1 MTAYPLPRW
10 YTPLRLL
17 AIFCATN
24 LFVYM
29 DRGLI
34 ASNGVNGSPR
44 TDTSPGSGIQG
55 EFGLTYFQDGLL
67 PAAFMVG
74 LLISAPI
81 FAEVCKQ
88 YSAFRLMGIGMAVWS
103 AACMLASAAPNFG
116 LFITCRAFVGVGE
129 ASFVALA
136 APFIDDRAPPLLKA
150 RWFAAFYLCIPVGFA
165 LGYIAGGLL
174 APALG
179 WRSTFLLEG
188 LAMLPFVAFALTG
201 GAGWGEGKAEG
212 NAVGRRWLHH
222 VRSFLRDVQMVGSQP
237 VWLLLAAGYTLYV
250 AVMGVYA
257 YWGPQAGRALF
268 FPEGQGEQADL
279 VFGGVTVIT
288 GVLGSVAGGVLL
300 DWSGGTM
307 RHANLICMAS
317 VLLGLLVLLP
327 AFLATHSF
335 PAFMTAFGVGQ
346 FLIFSLQAPVAVVQ
360 MWSVPQPL
368 RALGASLITVLIH
381 LLGDVPSPPLLG
393 LLQSKLS
400 SGLPPDAAAEK
411 WRVSMS
417 LVTMLLLFSGLLF
430 GLAARASNPSADF
443 RLRLPILESG
453 GSGSDSAPL
462 LADDEE
468 DRSSRVAV

>member
-1 MTAYPLPRW
+1 MQHQRAPLKRAFPAVMTAYPLPRW

-188 LAMLPFVAFALTG
+188 LAMLPFVAFALTAQPLHLQGTQDLPGPAQPGKLGHGALEDSQAAAAAAAGRGDDGEGLGGQAGGVGGAREQQGVGVQG
-201 GAGWGEGKAEG
+201 GAGWGEGKAVG

-346 FLIFSLQAPVAVVQ
+346 FLIFSLQ
-360 MWSVPQPL
+360 
-368 RALGASLITVLIH
+368 
-381 LLGDVPSPPLLG
+381 
-393 LLQSKLS
+393 
-400 SGLPPDAAAEK
+400 
-411 WRVSMS
+411 
-417 LVTMLLLFSGLLF
+417 
-430 GLAARASNPSADF
+430 
-443 RLRLPILESG
+443 
-453 GSGSDSAPL
+453 
-462 LADDEE
+462 
-468 DRSSRVAV
+468 